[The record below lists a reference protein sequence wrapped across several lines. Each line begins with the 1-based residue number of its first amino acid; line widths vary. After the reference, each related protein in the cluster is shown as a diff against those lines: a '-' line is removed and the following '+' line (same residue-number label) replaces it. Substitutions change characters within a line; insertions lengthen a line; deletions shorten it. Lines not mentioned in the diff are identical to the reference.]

1 MMERGPLEG
10 IVFLHGEL
18 IDDGQELDASSGCLP
33 DAKYLHASIIASMF
47 FGMKRI

>member
-1 MMERGPLEG
+1 MMEHGPLEG
-10 IVFLHGEL
+10 IVFLCGEL
-18 IDDGQELDASSGCLP
+18 IDDGQELDASGGCLP